1 MKSDYVDIQLVQNV
15 QNLHEKKNPQ
25 TQEGCEALEIDKD
38 DRQGK
43 CGESEQ
49 HGASTYCH
57 LNSDGL

>member
-1 MKSDYVDIQLVQNV
+1 V

-38 DRQGK
+38 NCQGK
-43 CGESEQ
+43 CGESEW
-49 HGASTYCH
+49 HSASTYHH